1 MIKTLQNTLKQD
13 KERFTVPRSVQD
25 IIPIRR
31 IWPDGVFQFG
41 SKYSKT
47 LRFSDINYAIAS
59 KEDKTAMF
67 LSYSELL
74 NALDTGSTTKIT
86 INNKRLDRRNFE
98 QEILIPPKG
107 DDLDGGRKEYN
118 AMLLDKVT
126 DSSNSVVQERY
137 ITLSVHK
144 KNVEEA
150 RAFFDRTVHDA
161 SSRLNHMDS
170 HCEELD
176 AADRLHI
183 LHDFYRVGEES
194 EFRFDL
200 RENMKNGRS
209 FKDAICP
216 DSMEFKKD
224 HFIMGGKYGRVLF
237 LKEYASYIK
246 DSMINELTSLN
257 RSLMLSIDIIP
268 VPTDEAVREM
278 QNRLLG
284 VETNVTNWQRRQ
296 NANNNF
302 SAVVPYDLEQQRKE
316 ALADIEETNK
326 LLQETA
332 QTAKTSL
339 NRLNLLSKQI
349 LSRKKVISL
358 LNQELDEIEKDI
370 LNIQGQL
377 RTLKRE
383 LGDKQ
388 TNYGKSMRG
397 LYKRHSS
404 QDKLLFILSAESFSQ
419 SMRRMRY
426 LREYADWQKR
436 QANDIV
442 EKQAEISRKQAEME
456 KTRAEKRTLLGTRQ
470 EESKKLESEE
480 ASQKEEVQLLNKR
493 QKDLKADLQ
502 KKRRQAEALN
512 RQIEKQIAEEIA
524 RAEAEAKAA
533 RERAERERRARE
545 QAAAKGKP
553 VPESKKEPIR
563 EERVADTKGGYA
575 MTKAEKQLS
584 DNFANNRGRL
594 PYPVAGRHTIVAT
607 FGEQQHQEL
616 KYVRTSNSGIDIQT
630 SPGADARA
638 VFNGE
643 VTRVF
648 VVPGYNNSVIV
659 RHGNYLTVYSN
670 LSQVYVKAGDRVSTR
685 QAIGRIYS
693 DPEDGN
699 STILHFQLWKEKTKL
714 NPQPWLE

>member
-1 MIKTLQNTLKQD
+1 MRYVWIVLLALSLS
-13 KERFTVPRSVQD
+13 TVV
-25 IIPIRR
+25 
-31 IWPDGVFQFG
+31 
-41 SKYSKT
+41 
-47 LRFSDINYAIAS
+47 
-59 KEDKTAMF
+59 
-67 LSYSELL
+67 
-74 NALDTGSTTKIT
+74 
-86 INNKRLDRRNFE
+86 
-98 QEILIPPKG
+98 
-107 DDLDGGRKEYN
+107 
-118 AMLLDKVT
+118 
-126 DSSNSVVQERY
+126 
-137 ITLSVHK
+137 
-144 KNVEEA
+144 
-150 RAFFDRTVHDA
+150 
-161 SSRLNHMDS
+161 
-170 HCEELD
+170 
-176 AADRLHI
+176 
-183 LHDFYRVGEES
+183 
-194 EFRFDL
+194 
-200 RENMKNGRS
+200 
-209 FKDAICP
+209 
-216 DSMEFKKD
+216 
-224 HFIMGGKYGRVLF
+224 YGQ
-237 LKEYASYIK
+237 KSA
-246 DSMINELTSLN
+246 
-257 RSLMLSIDIIP
+257 
-268 VPTDEAVREM
+268 AVR
-278 QNRLLG
+278 Q
-284 VETNVTNWQRRQ
+284 
-296 NANNNF
+296 
-302 SAVVPYDLEQQRKE
+302 LEQQRKE

-332 QTAKTSL
+332 QNAKTSL

-456 KTRAEKRTLLGTRQ
+456 KTRAEKRALLGTRQ

-533 RERAERERRARE
+533 RE

-553 VPESKKEPIR
+553 VPESKNEPIR

>member
-1 MIKTLQNTLKQD
+1 M
-13 KERFTVPRSVQD
+13 
-25 IIPIRR
+25 
-31 IWPDGVFQFG
+31 
-41 SKYSKT
+41 
-47 LRFSDINYAIAS
+47 
-59 KEDKTAMF
+59 
-67 LSYSELL
+67 
-74 NALDTGSTTKIT
+74 
-86 INNKRLDRRNFE
+86 
-98 QEILIPPKG
+98 
-107 DDLDGGRKEYN
+107 
-118 AMLLDKVT
+118 
-126 DSSNSVVQERY
+126 
-137 ITLSVHK
+137 
-144 KNVEEA
+144 
-150 RAFFDRTVHDA
+150 
-161 SSRLNHMDS
+161 
-170 HCEELD
+170 
-176 AADRLHI
+176 
-183 LHDFYRVGEES
+183 
-194 EFRFDL
+194 
-200 RENMKNGRS
+200 
-209 FKDAICP
+209 
-216 DSMEFKKD
+216 
-224 HFIMGGKYGRVLF
+224 
-237 LKEYASYIK
+237 
-246 DSMINELTSLN
+246 
-257 RSLMLSIDIIP
+257 
-268 VPTDEAVREM
+268 
-278 QNRLLG
+278 
-284 VETNVTNWQRRQ
+284 
-296 NANNNF
+296 
-302 SAVVPYDLEQQRKE
+302 
-316 ALADIEETNK
+316 
-326 LLQETA
+326 
-332 QTAKTSL
+332 
-339 NRLNLLSKQI
+339 
-349 LSRKKVISL
+349 
-358 LNQELDEIEKDI
+358 
-370 LNIQGQL
+370 
-377 RTLKRE
+377 
-383 LGDKQ
+383 
-388 TNYGKSMRG
+388 
-397 LYKRHSS
+397 
-404 QDKLLFILSAESFSQ
+404 FILSAESFSQ

>member
-1 MIKTLQNTLKQD
+1 MRHVWIVLLALSLS
-13 KERFTVPRSVQD
+13 TVV
-25 IIPIRR
+25 
-31 IWPDGVFQFG
+31 
-41 SKYSKT
+41 
-47 LRFSDINYAIAS
+47 
-59 KEDKTAMF
+59 
-67 LSYSELL
+67 
-74 NALDTGSTTKIT
+74 
-86 INNKRLDRRNFE
+86 
-98 QEILIPPKG
+98 
-107 DDLDGGRKEYN
+107 
-118 AMLLDKVT
+118 
-126 DSSNSVVQERY
+126 
-137 ITLSVHK
+137 
-144 KNVEEA
+144 
-150 RAFFDRTVHDA
+150 
-161 SSRLNHMDS
+161 
-170 HCEELD
+170 
-176 AADRLHI
+176 
-183 LHDFYRVGEES
+183 
-194 EFRFDL
+194 
-200 RENMKNGRS
+200 
-209 FKDAICP
+209 
-216 DSMEFKKD
+216 
-224 HFIMGGKYGRVLF
+224 YGQ
-237 LKEYASYIK
+237 KSA
-246 DSMINELTSLN
+246 
-257 RSLMLSIDIIP
+257 
-268 VPTDEAVREM
+268 AVR
-278 QNRLLG
+278 Q
-284 VETNVTNWQRRQ
+284 
-296 NANNNF
+296 
-302 SAVVPYDLEQQRKE
+302 LEQQRKE

-456 KTRAEKRTLLGTRQ
+456 KTRAEKRVLLGTRQ

-533 RERAERERRARE
+533 RE

-553 VPESKKEPIR
+553 VPESKNEPIR

-594 PYPVAGRHTIVAT
+594 PYPVAGRHTIVST

>member
-1 MIKTLQNTLKQD
+1 MRHVWIVLLALSLS
-13 KERFTVPRSVQD
+13 TVV
-25 IIPIRR
+25 
-31 IWPDGVFQFG
+31 
-41 SKYSKT
+41 
-47 LRFSDINYAIAS
+47 
-59 KEDKTAMF
+59 
-67 LSYSELL
+67 
-74 NALDTGSTTKIT
+74 
-86 INNKRLDRRNFE
+86 
-98 QEILIPPKG
+98 
-107 DDLDGGRKEYN
+107 
-118 AMLLDKVT
+118 
-126 DSSNSVVQERY
+126 
-137 ITLSVHK
+137 
-144 KNVEEA
+144 
-150 RAFFDRTVHDA
+150 
-161 SSRLNHMDS
+161 
-170 HCEELD
+170 
-176 AADRLHI
+176 
-183 LHDFYRVGEES
+183 
-194 EFRFDL
+194 
-200 RENMKNGRS
+200 
-209 FKDAICP
+209 
-216 DSMEFKKD
+216 
-224 HFIMGGKYGRVLF
+224 YGQ
-237 LKEYASYIK
+237 KSA
-246 DSMINELTSLN
+246 
-257 RSLMLSIDIIP
+257 
-268 VPTDEAVREM
+268 AVR
-278 QNRLLG
+278 Q
-284 VETNVTNWQRRQ
+284 
-296 NANNNF
+296 
-302 SAVVPYDLEQQRKE
+302 LEQQRKE

-456 KTRAEKRTLLGTRQ
+456 KTRAEKRALLGTRQ

-502 KKRRQAEALN
+502 KKRRRAEALN

-533 RERAERERRARE
+533 RERRARE
-545 QAAAKGKP
+545 QVTEEDKT
-553 VPESKKEPIR
+553 VPESKNEPIR

-630 SPGADARA
+630 SPGADART

-670 LSQVYVKAGDRVSTR
+670 LSQVYVKAGDQVSTR

-714 NPQPWLE
+714 DPQPWLE

>member
-1 MIKTLQNTLKQD
+1 MRYVWIVLLALSLS
-13 KERFTVPRSVQD
+13 TVV
-25 IIPIRR
+25 
-31 IWPDGVFQFG
+31 
-41 SKYSKT
+41 
-47 LRFSDINYAIAS
+47 
-59 KEDKTAMF
+59 
-67 LSYSELL
+67 
-74 NALDTGSTTKIT
+74 
-86 INNKRLDRRNFE
+86 
-98 QEILIPPKG
+98 
-107 DDLDGGRKEYN
+107 
-118 AMLLDKVT
+118 
-126 DSSNSVVQERY
+126 
-137 ITLSVHK
+137 
-144 KNVEEA
+144 
-150 RAFFDRTVHDA
+150 
-161 SSRLNHMDS
+161 
-170 HCEELD
+170 
-176 AADRLHI
+176 
-183 LHDFYRVGEES
+183 
-194 EFRFDL
+194 
-200 RENMKNGRS
+200 
-209 FKDAICP
+209 
-216 DSMEFKKD
+216 
-224 HFIMGGKYGRVLF
+224 YGQ
-237 LKEYASYIK
+237 KSA
-246 DSMINELTSLN
+246 
-257 RSLMLSIDIIP
+257 
-268 VPTDEAVREM
+268 AVR
-278 QNRLLG
+278 Q
-284 VETNVTNWQRRQ
+284 
-296 NANNNF
+296 
-302 SAVVPYDLEQQRKE
+302 LEQQRKE

-456 KTRAEKRTLLGTRQ
+456 KTRAEKRALLGTRQ

-533 RERAERERRARE
+533 RE

-553 VPESKKEPIR
+553 VPESKNEPIR

-693 DPEDGN
+693 GPEDGN